1 MIGRLFNKAR
11 KEREAY
17 ELRRGAREAEDR
29 YQFEQLIRRI
39 VIERMMETPGFGYL
53 RFDCLCGHKSEFGHV
68 DRGARFRCSRCGQG
82 RQSAIWPRI
91 K

>member
-17 ELRRGAREAEDR
+17 ELRRGAHEIEEKYKCER
-29 YQFEQLIRRI
+29 QIRKV
-39 VIERMMETPGFGYL
+39 VIERMIDTPGFGYL
-53 RFDCLCGHKSEFGHV
+53 RFECLCGHKSEFGHV
-68 DRGARFRCSRCGQG
+68 DRGTKFRCSKCGHG